1 MKDTSA
7 IHTENFRITKAQ
19 CAELREMAYALDAL
33 FALLDTNESKI
44 ECIQIASLLR
54 PIKKELFHLAG
65 NLDLDSRR
73 IDAPGTK
80 KGGAHGR

>member
-1 MKDTSA
+1 MTTTTP
-7 IHTENFRITKAQ
+7 TETFRITKPQ
-19 CAELREMAYALDAL
+19 CREIQELAWALDAL
-33 FALLDTNESKI
+33 YQLLDRNEDT
-44 ECIQIASLLR
+44 IACLLR
-54 PIKKELFHLAG
+54 PIQKDLLHLAG